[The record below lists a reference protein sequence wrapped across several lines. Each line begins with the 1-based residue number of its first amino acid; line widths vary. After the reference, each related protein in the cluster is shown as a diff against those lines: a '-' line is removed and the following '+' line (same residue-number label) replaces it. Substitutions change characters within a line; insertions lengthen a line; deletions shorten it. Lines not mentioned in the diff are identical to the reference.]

1 VSVDLHAAL
10 EATWPPLRSRAAGPW
25 TIREGAGGG
34 KRVSAAT
41 ADGDWSET
49 DILEAEQAMHSLGQT
64 PLFMV
69 RAGEGRLDAALA
81 RRGYGALD
89 PTEFHAAPVSRLAPG
104 AASMTGFA
112 HWPPL
117 AIVSEIWTEAGIGAA
132 RQAVME
138 RVAVPH
144 AALLGRSADR
154 PAGVAFV
161 AVHGATAMLHALEVR
176 PAQRRQGTARNLVG
190 WAAVWAAQQ
199 GAIRLCLAVTVANAP
214 ARALYAS
221 LGMDVVGQYHYR
233 SVGA

>member
-1 VSVDLHAAL
+1 MSVDLHAAL
-10 EATWPPLRSRAAGPW
+10 EATWPPLRARSAGPW
-25 TIREGAGGG
+25 TIRDGAGGG

-49 DILEAEQAMHSLGQT
+49 DIPAAEQAMRGLAQT
-64 PLFMV
+64 PLFML

-81 RRGYGALD
+81 GRGYGVLD

-104 AASMTGFA
+104 ATSMTGFA

-117 AIVSEIWTEAGIGAA
+117 AIVSEIWTEAGIGVA

-138 RVAVPH
+138 RVAVPR

-154 PAGVAFV
+154 PAGVGFV
-161 AVHGATAMLHALEVR
+161 AVHGETAMLHALEVR

-199 GAIRLCLAVTVANAP
+199 GATRLCLAVTAANVP